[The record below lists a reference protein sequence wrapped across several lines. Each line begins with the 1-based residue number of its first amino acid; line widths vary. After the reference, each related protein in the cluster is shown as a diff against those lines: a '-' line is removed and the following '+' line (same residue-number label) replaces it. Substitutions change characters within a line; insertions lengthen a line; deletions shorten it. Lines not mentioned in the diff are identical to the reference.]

1 LSANNV
7 FKYEQVQTMSKLDGV
22 IHDLLQATEFVTI
35 VTSNE
40 NGPHL
45 VGNWGDY
52 LRALGSEGDTIIL
65 PAGRYRQTEE
75 NLRKNARVAVMAA
88 SRQVQGTRG
97 PGQGCVLSG
106 RGEIVASGPLAEKV
120 KAKFPWARGTLLVHV
135 DEVQTQ
141 L

>member
-1 LSANNV
+1 
-7 FKYEQVQTMSKLDGV
+7 MSKLDGV
-22 IHDLLQATEFVTI
+22 IGDLLQATEFVTI
-35 VTSNE
+35 VTNGE

-52 LRALGSEGDTIIL
+52 LRALESEGDTIIL

-75 NLRKNARVAVMAA
+75 NLRKNARVEVMAA
-88 SRQVQGTRG
+88 SRKVQGTRG

-106 RGEIVASGPLAEKV
+106 RGEIVTSGPLAEKA
-120 KAKFPWARGTLLVHV
+120 KAKFPWARGAFLIHIE
-135 DEVQTQ
+135 EVRTQ

>member
-1 LSANNV
+1 
-7 FKYEQVQTMSKLDGV
+7 MSKLDGV

-35 VTSNE
+35 VTTGAD
-40 NGPHL
+40 GPHL

-52 LRALGSEGDTIIL
+52 LRAIGTEGDTIIL

-75 NLRKNARVAVMAA
+75 NLRNDARVAVMAA
-88 SRQVQGTRG
+88 SRRVQGTRS

-106 RGEIVASGPLAEKV
+106 RGEVVTSGPLAERA
-120 KAKFPWARGTLLVHV
+120 KAKFPWARGALLVHV
-135 DEVQTQ
+135 EEARTQ